1 MAIKQGWLDAIRG
14 SFSETPRTLA
24 LVWRNSPWGVSAM
37 ALSTLASATL
47 PLGVAWAGK
56 RIVDAVL
63 ASDREQVIRWVL
75 TELALVA
82 LLALAARGGMLV
94 RSLVGSSLG
103 LDVNARILDK
113 ALTLELRDFEDPEL
127 YDQLTKARR
136 EASMR
141 PISVVNGTFLII
153 QSVVSLVGYV
163 ALLGS
168 LSGWAIAGLVLS
180 SLPAT
185 IAEVKFSG
193 QAFRLRSWRAP
204 ESRKLNY
211 LEVVLASDT
220 YAKEVKALGIGPLLL
235 GRYRELGQTIV
246 REDRSLA
253 IKRAFWG
260 WLLSL
265 VATGAFYGCYLAL
278 ALAAV
283 TRAISLGDMTLYIAS
298 LRQGQSAFQSLLSS
312 LGGMYEDNL
321 YMSNLFAYLAA
332 PTREPLQGSQPPVSG
347 DQRSTQTETNEP
359 STRERAT
366 ATSSSDEVVRFEKVS
381 FTYPGQPTPA
391 LREISLSIRAGEHLA
406 IVGQNGSG
414 KSTLIKLLTG
424 LYTPTSGAIFVD
436 GRDVRAWDR
445 EALRSR
451 ISVVFQ
457 DFNRYQLSLRENVGL
472 GSVEHADDASRVHR
486 SLERAG
492 AQDMIAGLPS
502 GLETALGRHFR
513 RDGVELS
520 GGQWQKVA
528 IARAFM
534 RDEADILILDEPTAA
549 LDAEAE
555 QAVFERFQSLTK
567 GRTTVL
573 ISHRFPTV
581 RTADRILVLADGA
594 IEEQGSHDALIER
607 AGRYARMFK
616 LQAQGYL

>member
-1 MAIKQGWLDAIRG
+1 MATTSGWTDAVRG
-14 SFSETPRTLA
+14 SFSEVPRTLV
-24 LVWRNSPWGVSAM
+24 LVWRTARAGVVGLAIATLSSAM
-37 ALSTLASATL
+37 L

-63 ASDREQVIRWVL
+63 ASDRDLMIRWVAI
-75 TELALVA
+75 ELSLVA
-82 LLALAARGGMLV
+82 AAALAGRAAMLIRSIVGAR
-94 RSLVGSSLG
+94 LG
-103 LDVNARILDK
+103 LEVNAKILEK
-113 ALTLELRDFEDPEL
+113 ALTLELRDFEDPEF
-127 YDQLTKARR
+127 YDQLTRARR

-141 PISVVNGTFLII
+141 PIAVINGTFLIA
-153 QSVVSLVGYV
+153 QSVVSLVGYI

-168 LSGWAIAGLVLS
+168 LSGWAILGLVLA

-193 QAFRLRSWRAP
+193 LAFRLRSWRAP
-204 ESRKLNY
+204 EARKLNY

-220 YAKEVKALGIGPLLL
+220 YAKEVKALGIGPMLLE
-235 GRYRELGQTIV
+235 RYRALGETMV
-246 REDRSLA
+246 DEDRKLA
-253 IKRAFWG
+253 IRRSFWG

-265 VATGAFYGCYLAL
+265 VATITFYGCYLAL

-283 TRAISLGDMTLYIAS
+283 ASKITLGDMTLYIAS
-298 LRQGQSAFQSLLSS
+298 LRQGQLAFQGLLSAV
-312 LGGMYEDNL
+312 GGMYEDNL
-321 YMSNLFAYLAA
+321 YMTNLFTYLAA
-332 PTREPLQGSQPPVSG
+332 PTGQARRERLSRASATESETIVPTRNESE
-347 DQRSTQTETNEP
+347 QRA
-359 STRERAT
+359 STRDLT
-366 ATSSSDEVVRFEKVS
+366 EVVRFDRVS
-381 FTYPGQPTPA
+381 FLYPGQTRPA
-391 LREISLSIRAGEHLA
+391 LSDVSLQIKAGEHLA

-424 LYTPTSGAIFVD
+424 LYTPTSGTIFID
-436 GRDVRAWDR
+436 GRDVRGWDS
-445 EALRSR
+445 EALRAR

-457 DFNRYQLSLRENVGL
+457 DFNKYQLSLRENVSL
-472 GSVEHADDASRVHR
+472 GSVTHSADEPRVVR
-486 SLERAG
+486 SLDRAG
-492 AQDMIAGLPS
+492 ADDLVASLPK
-502 GLETALGRHFR
+502 GLETSLGRQFR

-534 RDEADILILDEPTAA
+534 RDEADILVLDEPTAA

-555 QAVFERFQSLTK
+555 QAVFERFQSLTR

-581 RTADRILVLADGA
+581 RTADRIIVLADGA
-594 IEEQGSHDALIER
+594 IVEEGNHEALVELD
-607 AGRYARMFK
+607 GRYARMFK